1 MEGGLIDK
9 DLFAEIGKII
19 RWFRKNGFGDK
30 QPATN
35 TFSPIESPILFRNDA
50 AETIPAYAC
59 MEIDGTAE
67 VDGQNYIKVKKPTS
81 SAIAYLF
88 NGPNAV
94 TTSDPYGSA
103 QRSPV
108 VKAYKNSGTVT
119 DGDRWGPTVGQ
130 WYLTKGVGEYVAV
143 GADDVETN
151 VFKVIRCHVSRLYRF
166 TLNATLA
173 SGTAD
178 ADILEMDGTDTG
190 IDDTVRD
197 PEGIFASLV
206 TVGDSGLCLMQ
217 DGKFYVI
224 QAPCP

>member
-1 MEGGLIDK
+1 MPKKKTYGFQDKKTAEDLKALIGG
-9 DLFAEIGKII
+9 G
-19 RWFRKNGFGDK
+19 
-30 QPATN
+30 
-35 TFSPIESPILFRNDA
+35 
-50 AETIPAYAC
+50 
-59 MEIDGTAE
+59 DGTYTE
-67 VDGQNYIKVKKPTS
+67 GIVRGRGWNGR
-81 SAIAYLF
+81 LF
-88 NGPNAV
+88 
-94 TTSDPYGSA
+94 
-103 QRSPV
+103 
-108 VKAYKNSGTVT
+108 
-119 DGDRWGPTVGQ
+119 
-130 WYLTKGVGEYVAV
+130 
-143 GADDVETN
+143 
-151 VFKVIRCHVSRLYRF
+151 RF